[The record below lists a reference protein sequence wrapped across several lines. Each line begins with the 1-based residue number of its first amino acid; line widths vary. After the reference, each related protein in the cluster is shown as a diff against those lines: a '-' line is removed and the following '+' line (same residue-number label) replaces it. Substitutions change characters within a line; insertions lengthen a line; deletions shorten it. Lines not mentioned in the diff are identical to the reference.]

1 MGSLEGPSDP
11 YSCFLPFILDSMF
24 LGKISFKK
32 KKKKSCGL
40 RFGFLKPV
48 VQRPLSFLLDIKWHR
63 TAVLGSGG
71 GQLNSGNWKG
81 PWIIQP

>member
-32 KKKKSCGL
+32 KKKRVVVCGL
-40 RFGFLKPV
+40 VF
-48 VQRPLSFLLDIKWHR
+48 
-63 TAVLGSGG
+63 
-71 GQLNSGNWKG
+71 
-81 PWIIQP
+81 